1 MPRIYPVACCLVA
14 AALIASGLW
23 YWRSDS
29 CASES
34 ITNQE
39 KGEIVPTISKT
50 SSLKSPSDK
59 GRVTL
64 AGKYEPFQ
72 KTSGPELPDAQ
83 SMKQSVANHIREV
96 GPEQLSI
103 GKVALHKVHRTIS
116 FPATFAERD
125 RPIEY
130 ALVHSKGKVHEA
142 LLQTDATI
150 QDLHVATLLM
160 NAVGQ
165 KPKIELLWSKHG
177 GQRKVSLADLVT
189 VREKPVGFLSE
200 GHWHYNGSRF
210 MHGTFTALREG
221 SIIALMNDP
230 SALINHP
237 KAGSLQ
243 RDDVFF
249 ARREKLP
256 PVGVQVSVI
265 LTFPPT
271 S

>member
-1 MPRIYPVACCLVA
+1 MHPVIYCFVA

-29 CASES
+29 DPNES
-34 ITNQE
+34 VPN
-39 KGEIVPTISKT
+39 KGRRVIPSTVSKT
-50 SSLKSPSDK
+50 SFSKPVSNK
-59 GRVTL
+59 GRVTST
-64 AGKYEPFQ
+64 GKYEPLQ
-72 KTSGPELPDAQ
+72 EASEPELPDAQ
-83 SMKQSVANHIREV
+83 SMKQSVSNHIREV
-96 GPEQLSI
+96 GPDQLSI
-103 GKVALHKVHRTIS
+103 GKVALHKVNRTIS

-142 LLQTDATI
+142 LLQTGATI
-150 QDLHVATLLM
+150 QDLHVATLLI

-165 KPKIELLWSKHG
+165 KPKIELLWARHG
-177 GQRKVSLADLVT
+177 GQRRVLLADLVT
-189 VREKPVGFLSE
+189 VKEKPAGFLSE
-200 GHWHYNGSRF
+200 GHWHYNGSQF
-210 MHGTFTALREG
+210 KHGTFTALREG

-249 ARREKLP
+249 AHREKLP